1 MSLNARTLAAQPSA
15 PARTRPV
22 DLDTAVFWTS
32 VVAIAATALVL
43 RLYHLVSYVAFY
55 PDSYGQLRAA
65 ENLASLQF
73 PISYYYPPGIALFLA
88 PFFAVLPDSL
98 LTMQIAIL
106 AAGLALV
113 GVAYAWGVA
122 ATGDRRAALIYAFAV
137 AIGATFVFHS
147 RIALFEVINTLL
159 IASSLWLAPAAVRR
173 GPAAWVGYGVLAF
186 AMVTARYTNVIVLP
200 ALVLAAMGGS
210 AQRPSWRQAI
220 AIARSPAALVAGLVV
235 LALGAV
241 YIGTAHENLT
251 RFTSSENASI
261 VGFDGYGAR
270 LLYYTQASLNGY
282 SADLGFTESVAA
294 GVLLAL
300 ALVGAQ
306 RLWRSNPS
314 LLVAIV
320 YLAAVWGPVH
330 ALYEGAYLPWIPR
343 YATAVYFILL
353 LPASIGLSAAL
364 DGWQRLDRPWQRVPA
379 AGFLALSV
387 TLVASAQLSQD
398 LTFFS
403 QLYDSPAARTEAS
416 FAEIRRALRETD
428 GENALLISS
437 QILAVDRANPEMDGF
452 DLARH
457 SSSYGINDD
466 SVRRFVAYV
475 DEQLAKGRTVYYYY
489 TPYEAAQSKLHRYEL
504 GFDAYFSGLQEHFS
518 LVELARVDERPH
530 RLYLVE
536 PP

>member
-1 MSLNARTLAAQPSA
+1 MSMKARALAAQPSA
-15 PARTRPV
+15 TARALPI
-22 DLDTAVFWTS
+22 DLGTAVFWTS
-32 VVAIAATALVL
+32 AVAIAATALVL
-43 RLYHLVSYVAFY
+43 RLYHLVSYVTFY

-98 LTMQIAIL
+98 LTMQIAIM

-159 IASSLWLAPAAVRR
+159 IASALWLAPAVVRR
-173 GPAAWVGYGVLAF
+173 GPAAWLGYGVLAF

-200 ALVLAAMGGS
+200 ALVLAAMGGG
-210 AQRPSWRQAI
+210 AQRPSWREAI

-241 YIGTAHENLT
+241 YIGTGHENLT
-251 RFTSSENASI
+251 RFTNGNSGSI

-270 LLYYTQASLNGY
+270 LLDYTQASLNGY
-282 SADLGFTESVAA
+282 SAEPGFMESVAA

-314 LLVAIV
+314 LLLAIA

-330 ALYEGAYLPWIPR
+330 AVYGVFFER
-343 YATAVYFILL
+343 YTMPVFFILL
-353 LPASIGLSAAL
+353 LPASIGLSGVL
-364 DGWQRLDRPWQRVPA
+364 ERYRRLDRPWQRVPA

-403 QLYDSPAARTEAS
+403 QLSDSPAARSEAS

-437 QILAVDRANPEMDGF
+437 QILAVDGANPEMDSF

-475 DEQLAKGRTVYYYY
+475 HEQLAEGRTVYYYY

-518 LVELARVDERPH
+518 LAELARVNERSH

-536 PP
+536 SR